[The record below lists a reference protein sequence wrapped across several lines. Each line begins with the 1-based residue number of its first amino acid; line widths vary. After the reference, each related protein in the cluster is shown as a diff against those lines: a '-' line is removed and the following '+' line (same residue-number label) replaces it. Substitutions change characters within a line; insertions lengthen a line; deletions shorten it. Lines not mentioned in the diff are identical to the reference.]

1 METLTKEQIIELL
14 KDLEEFNP
22 YPESVFIPVPDE
34 KMEFAARTLKDLNLS
49 PDAIFGHWGR
59 QVWNNCVEKAEE
71 ILSELI
77 EKESEVRT
85 AEEYMED
92 HSQKPNHNGQYCL
105 YPKVL
110 YGYMI
115 DFASQL
121 RQPEKEQP
129 SDEDIEGWLDVEFAL
144 YKYPKSRKER
154 KVNTMTCL
162 VRDGI
167 RYSLKAMRDGKIP
180 VKSK

>member
-1 METLTKEQIIELL
+1 MKTLEQIIEVL
-14 KDLEEFNP
+14 KKHSVKSAPSGSVIFNCEF
-22 YPESVFIPVPDE
+22 ESI
-34 KMEFAARTLKDLNLS
+34 AY
-49 PDAIFGHWGR
+49 
-59 QVWNNCVEKAEE
+59 
-71 ILSELI
+71 ELT